1 MARNYAALYH
11 EYLDEMAD
19 LSDAEFGRLARA
31 LLVYSSTGE
40 FPALSGNERWFVRR
54 VMAQED
60 RTQEGYEAAAAQRRA
75 NGANGGRPKKTG
87 NNREEPG
94 ETEKTEWN
102 RTEPGE
108 TGNNREEPKKP
119 ISKSISKSISSIS
132 PVGEIYNR
140 APAQTGYVSMS
151 PPTVEDVAAY
161 AKEKGLALDPAHF
174 VDFYASKGWKVGREP
189 MKDWK
194 AACRNWVRQDRVYGR
209 TGNAVQAKPT
219 GQRQLD
225 GDEVEAIRRMM
236 EEQP

>member
-54 VMAQED
+54 IMAQED
-60 RTQEGYEAAAAQRRA
+60 RTQEGYETLAARSRS
-75 NGANGGRPKKTG
+75 NGANGGRPKKP
-87 NNREEPG
+87 RETKDNLENPG
-94 ETEKTEWN
+94 EPRETQDN
-102 RTEPGE
+102 PDEP
-108 TGNNREEPKKP
+108 RKPK
-119 ISKSISKSISSIS
+119 SKSISKSISSIS
-132 PVGEIYNR
+132 PDGEIYNTAP

-161 AKEKGLALDPAHF
+161 AKEKGLTLDPAHF
-174 VDFYASKGWKVGREP
+174 VDFYTSKGWKVGREP

>member
-40 FPALSGNERWFVRR
+40 FPALSGNERWFIRR

-60 RTQEGYEAAAAQRRA
+60 RTQEGYEAVAARSRS
-75 NGANGGRPKKTG
+75 NGANGGRPKKP
-87 NNREEPG
+87 RETQDNLENPG
-94 ETEKTEWN
+94 EPRETQDN
-102 RTEPGE
+102 PDEP
-108 TGNNREEPKKP
+108 RKPK
-119 ISKSISKSISSIS
+119 SKSISKSISSIS
-132 PVGEIYNR
+132 PDGEIYNT

-161 AKEKGLALDPAHF
+161 AQEKGLDLDPAHF
-174 VDFYASKGWKVGREP
+174 VDFYASKGWKVGSAP
-189 MKDWK
+189 MKDWR
-194 AACRNWVRQDRVYGR
+194 AACRNWVRQDRAYGR

-225 GDEVEAIRRMM
+225 GAEVEAIRRMM